1 MSRFYAELFLAL
13 GAEAFQMFP
22 AGMSAQREDFGR
34 ALVQWVV
41 ADDPDSLTQHL
52 EQLGDDHR
60 KFGVEPRHYDLAG
73 TALVSAWRQLAG
85 DRWTD
90 RIDSAVVGSYTR
102 LASIMIDAAL
112 ERRGEPA
119 TWGGTVVA
127 HERPQRNLA
136 MLRIQPDRP
145 YPFLPGQYLTVEL
158 ASRPREWRRM
168 SIAAAPRADNTVE
181 LQVRAVN
188 ATGVAAALVMH
199 TAVGDRVRL
208 GPPRGGVLVVE
219 PRTVSPGGLLCVAS
233 GTGTAP
239 ISAVVESMLEDPDC
253 PPIYVFVGARMAAD
267 LYPAERLASIV
278 HEAGRSD
285 RVQLYGVVSHDPSW
299 TGLRGRV
306 EDVVPTLKDWGQLNV
321 DALVAGSDSMIST
334 TVFGLVGSG
343 VPERSHPLRPVRDRR
358 LRPPVCRNIRTLH
371 NFEPPADDE
380 EIRAAALQYVRKV
393 SGSPRPSAANR
404 AAFDAAVDEV
414 AAATARLLDGLVT
427 ACAAEGP
434 RGRGGQG
441 PRPLRRAVRP
451 GVSPARE
458 RHPGATREPPRPSA
472 ATRSGSTGC
481 SAHPRASRPRSGRGC
496 CSRCS
501 PRPER
506 RTSARRWSRSWASQL
521 AEAAATARRLLDGAP
536 PGRPGAPGPVAT
548 GGRGHRGSARA
559 AARARRPSPTPGRFP
574 RRRRPTRGRGNTPGA

>member
-1 MSRFYAELFLAL
+1 MGLRQALARWRGADKSERSPRSDAPPVYRHQADPVTGELVRPDPGDTADGERAGKRPLPPRLDQPWPDSSQPAEAGSTGGLVVGRNHHEPPTPALPQLYSPNPKPYDRQVVREAFELIEGGVDALVSRFYAELFLAL

-90 RIDSAVVGSYTR
+90 RINSAVVGSYTR

-343 VPERSHPLRPVRDRR
+343 VPSSRIHFDQ
-358 LRPPVCRNIRTLH
+358 
-371 NFEPPADDE
+371 FE
-380 EIRAAALQYVRKV
+380 
-393 SGSPRPSAANR
+393 
-404 AAFDAAVDEV
+404 
-414 AAATARLLDGLVT
+414 
-427 ACAAEGP
+427 
-434 RGRGGQG
+434 
-441 PRPLRRAVRP
+441 
-451 GVSPARE
+451 
-458 RHPGATREPPRPSA
+458 
-472 ATRSGSTGC
+472 TG
-481 SAHPRASRPRSGRGC
+481 
-496 CSRCS
+496 
-501 PRPER
+501 
-506 RTSARRWSRSWASQL
+506 
-521 AEAAATARRLLDGAP
+521 D
-536 PGRPGAPGPVAT
+536 
-548 GGRGHRGSARA
+548 
-559 AARARRPSPTPGRFP
+559 
-574 RRRRPTRGRGNTPGA
+574 